1 MTEVLSP
8 DNSTEI
14 AELAENYELPTGT
27 VEHLRT
33 HSWAPLPGL
42 LSAAAVAT
50 IHDQVEKYAA
60 PVQPSETEKWM
71 TSDEYARVLRSH
83 DGMAWTDDWFRD
95 LALSPRLSN
104 LALDLLDRS
113 EGLFIHDMTFTK
125 PGNEGGPTP
134 FHQDFPFWPFDRQGA
149 FTIWIA
155 LTDLTPDM
163 GILQFMPGSHA
174 EGPLGRFSRA
184 PGDDIRKTYT
194 DLEEKYGFAGGTALK
209 AGDATVHY
217 DLTVHGAN
225 QNSTP
230 DPRAAYT
237 LRYMPTDVV
246 YTGAPHRHFDKF
258 RLVPGELF
266 ADSPHVPHISR

>member
-1 MTEVLSP
+1 MNEPVIS
-8 DNSTEI
+8 
-14 AELAENYELPTGT
+14 ELNDLYAVPEGT
-27 VEHLRT
+27 LDHLRT
-33 HSWAPLPGL
+33 HSWARLPGL
-42 LSAAAVAT
+42 LSAEAVET
-50 IHDQVEKYAA
+50 IRQQVDKYAA

-71 TSDEYARVLRSH
+71 TSDEYAKVLRSH

-95 LALSPRLSN
+95 LALMPRLST
-104 LALDLLDRS
+104 LALQLLDRQ

-134 FHQDFPFWPFDRQGA
+134 FHQDYPFWPFDRQGA

-163 GILQFMPGSHA
+163 GTLQFMPGSHH

-184 PGDDIRKTYT
+184 PGDDIRNTYT
-194 DLEEKYGFAGGTALK
+194 HLEEKYGFEGGTALN

-217 DLTVHGAN
+217 DLTVHGAS
-225 QNSTP
+225 QNLTP
-230 DPRAAYT
+230 GPRAAYT

-246 YTGAPHRHFDKF
+246 YTGAPHRHFDAF
-258 RLVPGELF
+258 NLTPGELF
-266 ADSPHVPHISR
+266 ADSPHVPHISYSN